1 MSVRGY
7 ERGLYGKVEF
17 DFTIDQ
23 FGQVAEFI
31 AVSAPDALLVQLT
44 LDAVRRWSFK
54 PLTKNG
60 KPVAVRLRAAFEF
73 AQFR

>member
-7 ERGLYGKVEF
+7 ERGLHGKVEF

-23 FGQVAEFI
+23 FGHVAEFI

-44 LDAVRRWSFK
+44 LDAVRRWSFM

-60 KPVAVRLRAAFEF
+60 QPVAARLRAAFEF
-73 AQFR
+73 SKFR